1 MELCWESENAVHP
14 FPLIAEQR
22 KYTMVI
28 VKRLSTRSF
37 LSSSFS
43 SFKNYILIMS
53 NLSITKY
60 IFFICKINHFY
71 DRAVQFLNLY
81 RTFKSADRFIIHFIS
96 VAKEE
101 RELWSPMSEKHCCLQ
116 PMDQTHTHTYVHTH
130 VRDTCSY
137 TREIRNSKKRT
148 VIGKSEGCFWRRKM
162 AGVKMLDS
170 AGAYYQLNIFMKV
183 PWHRQRLREVIG
195 RMKKET
201 PYRGFPIVVLVWFR
215 LRIYHIKSRF

>member
-1 MELCWESENAVHP
+1 M
-14 FPLIAEQR
+14 
-22 KYTMVI
+22 
-28 VKRLSTRSF
+28 
-37 LSSSFS
+37 
-43 SFKNYILIMS
+43 
-53 NLSITKY
+53 
-60 IFFICKINHFY
+60 
-71 DRAVQFLNLY
+71 QFLNLY
-81 RTFKSADRFIIHFIS
+81 RTFKTADQFIIHFIS

-195 RMKKET
+195 REKET
-201 PYRGFPIVVLVWFR
+201 PHRGFPIVVSVANLYLYITVLVLNDCYFER
-215 LRIYHIKSRF
+215 EIYDVYINVYLYPSRMKSYSICASNY